1 MRNLVKLTVVMTA
14 FAALAACGGSNEPAK
29 EPSMENPTPSMT
41 APAPTTTSTG
51 EPITPPQP
59 ANPPTSSM
67 GGDVDTMGGMQPGM
81 QQPGTTGTTGT
92 TGMGG
97 DTSTVSSK
105 DKMTDADIAAVVEA
119 ANTGQ
124 MELAQLAA
132 KNAQNSQV
140 KSFATMMVTQQKDV
154 ASKAKTI
161 EQTTRIAPT
170 DNDVSLQLK
179 SDTQTTLS
187 DLKGQKGKDFDRS
200 YMDSQVKM
208 QREVLDTIDNK
219 LMPAAQ
225 NGELKSHL
233 SDVRKKV
240 SDNLTKAQKIDD
252 KLNSTGTGSGAGTA
266 PGGAKK
272 GTTTKPNQ

>member
-51 EPITPPQP
+51 EPITPPET

-67 GGDVDTMGGMQPGM
+67 GGGMDGTMGGMQPGGM
-81 QQPGTTGTTGT
+81 QQGTTGTS
-92 TGMGG
+92 GMGG
-97 DTSTVSSK
+97 ETGTMGAK
-105 DKMTDADIAAVVEA
+105 EKMTDSDIAAVVNA
-119 ANTGQ
+119 ANSGQ

-132 KNAQNSQV
+132 KNAQSGQV
-140 KSFATMMVTQQKDV
+140 KSFASMMVTQQKDV
-154 ASKAKTI
+154 ANKAKTV
-161 EQTTRIAPT
+161 EQTARIAPT

-179 SDTQTTLS
+179 SDTETTLTT
-187 DLKGQKGKDFDRS
+187 LKGQKGKDFDRT
-200 YMDSQVKM
+200 YMDSQVKI

-225 NGELKSHL
+225 NGELKTHL
-233 SDVRKKV
+233 TDVRKKV
-240 SDNLTKAQKIDD
+240 SDNLTKAQQIDD
-252 KLNSTGTGSGAGTA
+252 KLNSSSTGTA
-266 PGGAKK
+266 PAGGTKK